1 MCPAGHILQVVEL
14 TNVFTVTSEEL
25 DEEEHDDDEE
35 EDDDE
40 DTELLLEDEDTE
52 LLELDE
58 SRYGLQKLPAYM
70 SGLMHCETSVAV
82 GLLAFV

>member
-1 MCPAGHILQVVEL
+1 MLQVVEL
-14 TNVFTVTSEEL
+14 TNVFTVASEEL
-25 DEEEHDDDEE
+25 DE
-35 EDDDE
+35 DE

-58 SRYGLQKLPAYM
+58 YRYGLQKLPAYM
-70 SGLMHCETSVAV
+70 SGLMHSEISVAV